1 MPVPGENTPRP
12 QTDGIED
19 HGCQTKYSDTALT
32 MLREL
37 SINSDVATSPNAG
50 DFWAHAPDPEPWP
63 ERINQS
69 PTPPTGDGIRNPR
82 SERNFVRHTSE
93 FTSRSLGSL
102 EYRSHRPR
110 RRRELTR
117 REILE
122 KLVEQQY
129 LPRLTDPSQKPAS
142 SRNQHRPRPFYPTPV
157 RTQRVY
163 ISPEELALIKR
174 QRGEN
179 VGNPSF
185 ISEST
190 SVIDNHPT
198 RSSPRPQPAIPFGN
212 DILQLSQDDAVI
224 NQATVF
230 SSSLDAQ
237 SSSVNKTLK
246 PQNMVSDKAH
256 VSPDSY
262 SQASTML
269 AASVSRTSTTVR
281 SPISTP
287 QWTPGC
293 VSDVHSG
300 VPTTSQIPIFA
311 TAAGSC
317 ETCPERKPSPLV
329 EQIAPTAI
337 YDPQTSR
344 PLISS
349 LTSSPSLSSYAADLA
364 TLVYPIDFTSS
375 MSGEGASVQMSPRN
389 NLSSSDH
396 PVDFIRGEDSVNTS
410 SQSPDSSNSL
420 PSSHTTPYSTSLYDL
435 IGLEFF

>member
-1 MPVPGENTPRP
+1 MPVPDENTPQT
-12 QTDGIED
+12 QTDGTED
-19 HGCQTKYSDTALT
+19 HGCQTKCNDDALK

-82 SERNFVRHTSE
+82 NERNFVRNTSE

-102 EYRSHRPR
+102 EFRSHRPR

-179 VGNPSF
+179 IGNPSF
-185 ISEST
+185 NSEST
-190 SVIDNHPT
+190 SVIDNQPAQ
-198 RSSPRPQPAIPFGN
+198 SSPRPQPAITLRS
-212 DILQLSQDDAVI
+212 DILQLSQGDAVI
-224 NQATVF
+224 NQATV
-230 SSSLDAQ
+230 SPSSLGAQ
-237 SSSVNKTLK
+237 SSSVNKPPN

-269 AASVSRTSTTVR
+269 AASVSRTSTIPR
-281 SPISTP
+281 STTSTP
-287 QWTPGC
+287 QWNPGC
-293 VSDVHSG
+293 MPDVHSG
-300 VPTTSQIPIFA
+300 VPTMSQIPIFA
-311 TAAGSC
+311 TAASSC
-317 ETCPERKPSPLV
+317 ETCPERKLSPLV
-329 EQIAPTAI
+329 EQTAPTAI

-364 TLVYPIDFTSS
+364 SLVYPIDFTSP
-375 MSGEGASVQMSPRN
+375 MSGEGASVQTSPPN
-389 NLSSSDH
+389 DPYSSDH
-396 PVDFIRGEDSVNTS
+396 PVDFIRGEYSVNTS
-410 SQSPDSSNSL
+410 SQYPDSSNGL

-435 IGLEFF
+435 IGLEFS